1 MCAETIQKEQ
11 GRLEAMSFSIEM
23 CAETMRKSKAG
34 GDLSFSIEMCAE
46 TMRKSKAG
54 WRQCHLV

>member
-1 MCAETIQKEQ
+1 MKEQ
-11 GRLEAMSFSIEM
+11 DRLEAV
-23 CAETMRKSKAG
+23 
-34 GDLSFSIEMCAE
+34 SFSIEMCAE